1 MSGKL
6 QSGKESIYLVPQK
19 PALEFPEIYDSHRN
33 LVYNL
38 ALQYVAN
45 VEDAEEITQD
55 VFMAVYQSVEKFR
68 FEAKIST
75 WIYRITINKSL
86 DFMKAKQR
94 KKRTGIFLSLFGDT
108 YQDEKEGF
116 IQLNH
121 PGIELESK
129 EAYQRV
135 YSVIQKLPDR
145 QRTVLILNKFE
156 QMSYTRIAEILEI
169 TPKAVDSL
177 LQRAKQNLEIG
188 LKNEGK

>member
-1 MSGKL
+1 M
-6 QSGKESIYLVPQK
+6 
-19 PALEFPEIYDSHRN
+19 EFPEIYDTHRN

-55 VFMAVYQSVEKFR
+55 VFMAVYQSLDKFR

-94 KKRTGIFLSLFGDT
+94 KKRTGIFSSLFGET
-108 YQDEKEGF
+108 YQDEREGF

-121 PGIELESK
+121 PGVELENK
-129 EAYQRV
+129 EAYQHV

-177 LQRAKQNLEIG
+177 LQRAKQNLELC
-188 LKNEGK
+188 LKNEEK